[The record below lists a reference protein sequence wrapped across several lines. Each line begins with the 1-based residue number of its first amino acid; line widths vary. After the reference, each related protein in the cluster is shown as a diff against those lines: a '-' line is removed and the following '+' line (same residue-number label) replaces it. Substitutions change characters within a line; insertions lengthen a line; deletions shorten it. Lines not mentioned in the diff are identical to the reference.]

1 MTAFLDPP
9 VCLLQPTVVRQIR
22 RSAERATK
30 PVAAAVPFSGA
41 RPTGREIAA
50 LARPALPTAAPGQTV
65 GDALQAIN
73 RRLDMPGYRW
83 GQLTRWLTAPLD

>member
-1 MTAFLDPP
+1 MTAFRDPP

-30 PVAAAVPFSGA
+30 PVAVAVPFSGA
-41 RPTGREIAA
+41 FPTGREIAA

-83 GQLTRWLTAPLD
+83 GRLTPWLTAPLD